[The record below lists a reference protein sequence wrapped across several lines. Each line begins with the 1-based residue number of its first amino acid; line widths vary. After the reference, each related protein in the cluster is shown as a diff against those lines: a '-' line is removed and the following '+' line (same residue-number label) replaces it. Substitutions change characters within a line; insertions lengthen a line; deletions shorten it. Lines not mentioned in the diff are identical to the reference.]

1 MGRKYVLVRGMSLN
15 VLMYVLGAF
24 APNFWTFCVLK
35 VISGALS
42 CPAMIATFPFLGEL
56 TPSKRR
62 SQAFLMTSSMK
73 TLCILYCGLIGWL
86 TLQGTWRIDLGFV
99 IFTPWRLFYL
109 LCGIPSL
116 LCAIMFYVA
125 PESPKFLLSKGRQD
139 ESMRVLRKIYSVN
152 YGKPQENFTVQSISA
167 EENENRN
174 VASTTRNK
182 GAAGTLK
189 HVFDQTVPL
198 FKPPYFKSL
207 ILCLFII
214 TTICICFNSIFVW
227 LPELTNRMALYKEQN
242 EGRFYACE
250 MLMRD
255 SILPTITNTSS
266 LSECKVNLTTAVFV
280 PNIIIS
286 VVLPVVTLI
295 ASVVVPLFDRRIV
308 LAALFVICGCMGLS
322 INWVPNATFVVMMIG
337 GINAFTFVAYNV
349 LTTIT
354 IELFPTYIRATAV
367 SLNMVACRFGSILGS
382 QLFSLL
388 LDSLCTLLFNLITGL
403 LFCCAVVPIFFD
415 LKKQPKQGDLPGN
428 KATEVE
434 GQS

>member
-1 MGRKYVLVRGMSLN
+1 MD
-15 VLMYVLGAF
+15 
-24 APNFWTFCVLK
+24 
-35 VISGALS
+35 
-42 CPAMIATFPFLGEL
+42 
-56 TPSKRR
+56 
-62 SQAFLMTSSMK
+62 
-73 TLCILYCGLIGWL
+73 LIGWL

-182 GAAGTLK
+182 GAAGT
-189 HVFDQTVPL
+189 
-198 FKPPYFKSL
+198 
-207 ILCLFII
+207 
-214 TTICICFNSIFVW
+214 FNSIFVW

-403 LFCCAVVPIFFD
+403 LFCKYILFMLTPNWYPFRFSNSTIVTMI
-415 LKKQPKQGDLPGN
+415 LI
-428 KATEVE
+428 AT
-434 GQS
+434 SAYDS